1 MSSRAQEVVVP
12 LTKVTER
19 RRARQARVVE
29 NHNVAGVMAQTFANS
44 CEAQAEWLRDLAAE
58 DGDDRH
64 AATEKALREA
74 ARWALTAHEAERV
87 LSVAIP
93 LAVSDLYAGLLRLN
107 EQATDILSTFCS
119 FDDLL
124 LDDDLIRGS

>member
-1 MSSRAQEVVVP
+1 MSRHAQEVVVP
-12 LTKVTER
+12 LTTVTER

-29 NHNVAGVMAQTFANS
+29 NRKVPGVMAQTFANS

-64 AATEKALREA
+64 ATTEKALLDV
-74 ARWALTAHEAERV
+74 ARWALTADEAELV
-87 LSVAIP
+87 LTVAIP
-93 LAVSDLYAGLLRLN
+93 MAVSDLYAGLLRLN
-107 EQATDILSTFCS
+107 EDATDLLSTFCS